1 MRTGRQDCNLPC
13 GESLVRQFLYGQ
25 RFFEK
30 HFGIRC
36 RSVPSAPTSA
46 PLRARSGR
54 LTAAAPATPTA
65 CTPRR
70 TATMHSVFWLPDT
83 FGYAAQ
89 LPQIM
94 RGVGCEYFL
103 TQKLSWN
110 LLNKFPHS
118 S

>member
-1 MRTGRQDCNLPC
+1 VFC
-13 GESLVRQFLYGQ
+13 
-25 RFFEK
+25 
-30 HFGIRC
+30 
-36 RSVPSAPTSA
+36 
-46 PLRARSGR
+46 AR
-54 LTAAAPATPTA
+54 
-65 CTPRR
+65 
-70 TATMHSVFWLPDT
+70 VFWLPDT

-118 S
+118 SFHWQGLNGDKARAHTTNTTPLVY